1 MASPVVQD
9 IAGTRIVTR
18 LDDALMTWEAY
29 GYLKRRVKHR
39 SDSSF
44 IDACLSPGQNTSA
57 STWPF
62 WDVKGAIPYCDQSAR
77 ATRGGAIRFFAA

>member
-1 MASPVVQD
+1 MASPDVQD
-9 IAGTRIVTR
+9 IAGARIVTW
-18 LDDALMTWEAY
+18 LDDPFMTWEAD
-29 GYLKRRVKHR
+29 GYLKQGVKDR

-77 ATRGGAIRFFAA
+77 ATRGAIRFFAA